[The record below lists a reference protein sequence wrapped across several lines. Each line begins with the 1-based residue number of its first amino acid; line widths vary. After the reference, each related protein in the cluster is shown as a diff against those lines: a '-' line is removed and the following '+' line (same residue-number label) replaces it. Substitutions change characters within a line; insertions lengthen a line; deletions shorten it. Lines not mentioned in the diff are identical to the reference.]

1 MIVIFLLAVESSYF
15 LQLSPGVMS
24 GGLGGSSVTINE
36 GLSVFHNP
44 AYVQDAQLN
53 VTLSRWFYSTNY
65 LTLGATHS
73 DYSFGISYLNY
84 GRIQGYDAS
93 GNPTSVFTPYNLC
106 VALGRRFGPAG
117 LALKGFVEK
126 IAEHTY
132 YGLCGTAALHMTYK
146 QLCIGM
152 KLENLGKEISKNTT
166 IPTFLSIGLKYNIA
180 QEIDVIAEAKGPRIE
195 INSGIIYSYKNLRL
209 LAGSRYRQ
217 ADNLASASRLNVSI
231 NDFALTGGLIIDIE
245 DYAIG
250 YSIIY
255 GHLSIVHQ
263 FSLTVIPW
271 VPDLRTIIQFS

>member
-1 MIVIFLLAVESSYF
+1 MIIIFLLAVESSYF

-117 LALKGFVEK
+117 LALRGFVEK

-132 YGLCGTAALHMTYK
+132 YGLCGAAGLHITFE
-146 QLCIGM
+146 QFSVGM

-166 IPTFLSIGLKYNIA
+166 IPTFLSVGLKCNIV
-180 QEIDVIAEAKGPRIE
+180 QEIDVIVEAKGPRIE
-195 INSGIIYSYKNLRL
+195 INSGIVYSHKNLKL
-209 LAGSRYRQ
+209 LGGGRYRQ
-217 ADNLASASRLNVSI
+217 ADNLVGTSRLSVSTR
-231 NDFALTGGLIIDIE
+231 DFAITGGLIIDIE

-250 YSIIY
+250 YSIVY

-263 FSLTVIPW
+263 FSVTAIP
-271 VPDLRTIIQFS
+271 